1 MKQKLLEEDINRLGF
16 WSVIAAFALAL
27 ASGFFPLDAPGGAE
41 AVHADRAAWL
51 SANGGSFIMGWLIQ
65 IAWMSA
71 WTATMFVLCWMV
83 FAARPIRALIAAM
96 FVLVS
101 FVAFIIPKFIAVWT
115 IPQLGDAIVDG
126 GAGAEMADALLLIL
140 NVSIPYSL
148 YTSLDYLGFW
158 MYALFSLMI
167 AGPLFEQAAES
178 RSIKIAAVALGLFGL
193 IWHVMMIAVF
203 MDAAGSAA
211 IEIAVAAG
219 FLLILIAFVA
229 AAIKFKSAM

>member
-1 MKQKLLEEDINRLGF
+1 MKEKLLEEDINRLGF